1 MIKVRKLVSAFMSIK
16 NEAAD
21 DMFDNFE
28 CDATTLD
35 KHWKMQCCRD
45 KISYTIA
52 SHYLGTISS
61 LNIESSISYQDAML
75 PLFDMQ
81 LAGIKRLLFPSDFN
95 LAYNLHDFEM
105 SRSLTGIITDTY
117 LYMYKTIES
126 LDDEKKDASPSEMM
140 DTMLNSSTKS
150 S

>member
-1 MIKVRKLVSAFMSIK
+1 MIKVRNLVSAFMSIK

-21 DMFDNFE
+21 SMFDNFE

-35 KHWKMQCCRD
+35 KHWKMQCCKD
-45 KISYTIA
+45 KIGYTIA
-52 SHYLGTISS
+52 SHYLSTISS

-81 LAGIKRLLFPSDFN
+81 LVGIKRLLFPSDFN

-126 LDDEKKDASPSEMM
+126 LDDEKKDISPSEMM
-140 DTMLNSSTKS
+140 DSGTKS

>member
-61 LNIESSISYQDAML
+61 LDIESSISYENAMA

-81 LAGIKRLLFPSDFN
+81 LVGIKRLLFPSDFN

-126 LDDEKKDASPSEMM
+126 LDDEKKDTSPSEMT
-140 DTMLNSSTKS
+140 DSGTKS